1 MSSSS
6 LGTPAARAGR
16 APALL
21 VSVSLLLFLAGC
33 GGGPQ
38 AENPQDFPV
47 PVEMAQ
53 VEARPMQEV
62 LSLVGTLEAN
72 ESVLLK
78 PEISGKI
85 AAIQFDEGQQVEAGA
100 LLIQLDDSETAA
112 ELREAEADVSF
123 ARAEHVRRKDL
134 FQQRV
139 ISAQELDRAK
149 AELDRITA
157 RVELMKAKLDKTR
170 IRAPFAGIV
179 GARRVSPGMVVDSGD
194 TLANFEAIDPLK
206 LNFEVPE
213 RYLPRLGVG
222 QPVDLKVV
230 AFPGRQFRGVVYFID
245 PRVSRTNRSVGT
257 KARVPNSDGLLRPGM
272 FANVDL
278 LIEQK
283 PDAVAI
289 PEQALVPMA
298 GQQFVFR
305 VKPDS
310 TVDLVP
316 VKTGIRNEGVV
327 EITSGL
333 SSGDTVVAAGT
344 QKIGP
349 GSRVVPFGEPPPEEG
364 ASAPDKPPGDDAG
377 GPA

>member
-1 MSSSS
+1 V
-6 LGTPAARAGR
+6 RA
-16 APALL
+16 ALL
-21 VSVSLLLFLAGC
+21 ALLLSAAGC

-38 AENPQDFPV
+38 AEIPQDFPV
-47 PVEMAQ
+47 PVEMAKA
-53 VEARPMQEV
+53 EARPMQEV
-62 LSLVGTLEAN
+62 LSLVGTLEAD

-78 PEISGKI
+78 PEISGRI
-85 AAIQFDEGQQVEAGA
+85 AAIQFDEGQRVEAGA
-100 LLIQLDDSETAA
+100 LLVQLDDSETAA

-123 ARAEHVRRKDL
+123 AQAEHARRADL
-134 FQQRV
+134 YRQRV
-139 ISAQELDRAK
+139 VSKQELERAK

-157 RVELMKAKLDKTR
+157 RVEIMKAKLGKTR

-194 TLANFEAIDPLK
+194 TLANFEAIDLLK

-213 RYLPRLGVG
+213 RYLPRIGVG

-245 PRVSRTNRSVGT
+245 PRISRTNRSVGV
-257 KARVPNSDGLLRPGM
+257 KARVPNSDRLLRPGM
-272 FANVDL
+272 FANIDL
-278 LIEQK
+278 LIEEK
-283 PDAVAI
+283 SDAVAI

-316 VKTGIRNEGVV
+316 VKTGIRDEGVV

-333 SSGDTVVAAGT
+333 SSGDTVVAAGH

-349 GSRVVPFGEPPPEEG
+349 GSRVVPFGQPPPGEG
-364 ASAPDKPPGDDAG
+364 APAPDAPPGEEAG